1 VRVGG
6 RLGLDDARLENPGG
20 CALGADDLSV
30 GLSMFCRRG
39 FTALG
44 EVRLRT
50 AQVGGQLNFIGATLA
65 NRGGAR

>member
-1 VRVGG
+1 
-6 RLGLDDARLENPGG
+6 
-20 CALGADDLSV
+20 V